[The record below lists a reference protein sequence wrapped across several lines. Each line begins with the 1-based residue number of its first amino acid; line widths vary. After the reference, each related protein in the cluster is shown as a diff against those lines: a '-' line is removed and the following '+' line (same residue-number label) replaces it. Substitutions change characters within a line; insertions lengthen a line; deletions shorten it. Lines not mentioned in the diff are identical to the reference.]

1 MRRRDFVL
9 FSATGFATL
18 SQASHTWAEG
28 FAPDRK
34 SLGVRIADAAA
45 AQYGVTLH
53 YDPSYVRLDYPMGDV
68 PLERGVCADVVIRA
82 LRSCGYDLQASV
94 HEDMRAYFSAYPKT
108 WGLKAPDKNIDHRRV
123 LNLETYFRREGGA
136 LTGGNEALRAG
147 DLVTWRLPGNLPHIG
162 IVATQTTRDR
172 ARPLIV
178 HNVGAGVQIED
189 VLDAWPIVGRF
200 RFPVTL

>member
-1 MRRRDFVL
+1 MRRRDFMF
-9 FSATGFATL
+9 FSAAGLGFAAV
-18 SQASHTWAEG
+18 SPSWAESP
-28 FAPDRK
+28 ALDK
-34 SLGVRIADAAA
+34 KTLGMRIAGAAA
-45 AQYGVTLH
+45 AQYGVTLY

-68 PLERGVCADVVIRA
+68 PMERGVCADVVIRA
-82 LRSCGYDLQASV
+82 LRACGYDLQTVV

-123 LNLETYFRREGGA
+123 LNLETCFRRKGA
-136 LTGGNEALRAG
+136 ALDGGNDALRAG
-147 DLVTWRLPGNLPHIG
+147 DVVTWRLPGYLPHIG
-162 IVATQTTRDR
+162 IVAAQTTRDR

-189 VLDAWPIVGRF
+189 VLDAWPVTGRF

>member
-9 FSATGFATL
+9 FSAAGFATL
-18 SQASHTWAEG
+18 SRASHTWAEG
-28 FAPDRK
+28 LAPDRK
-34 SLGVRIADAAA
+34 SQGVRIADAAA
-45 AQYGVTLH
+45 AQHGVTLF

-68 PLERGVCADVVIRA
+68 PMERGVCADVVIRA
-82 LRSCGYDLQASV
+82 LRSCGHDLQATV
-94 HEDMRAYFSAYPKT
+94 HTDMKAHFSAYPRT

-123 LNLETYFRREGGA
+123 LNLETYFRRKGGA
-136 LTGGNEALRAG
+136 LTGGNDGLRAG
-147 DLVTWRLPGNLPHIG
+147 DLVTWRLPGSLPHIG
-162 IVATQTTRDR
+162 IVGTQTTRDR

-189 VLDAWPIVGRF
+189 VLEAWPVVGRF

>member
-9 FSATGFATL
+9 FSAAGFATL
-18 SQASHTWAEG
+18 SQPSHTWAEG

-94 HEDMRAYFSAYPKT
+94 HEDMRAHFSAYPKT

>member
-9 FSATGFATL
+9 FSAAGLAL
-18 SQASHTWAEG
+18 SHASHTWAEG
-28 FAPDRK
+28 PAPDKK

-45 AQYGVTLH
+45 VQHGVTLF

-68 PLERGVCADVVIRA
+68 PMERGVCADVVIRA
-82 LRSCGYDLQASV
+82 FRACGYDLQASV
-94 HEDMRAYFSAYPKT
+94 HEDMSAHFSAYPKT

-123 LNLETYFRREGGA
+123 LNLETYFRRKGGA
-136 LTGGNEALRAG
+136 PIGGNDGLRAG

-172 ARPLIV
+172 ACPLIV

-189 VLDAWPIVGRF
+189 VLEAWPVTGRF

>member
-94 HEDMRAYFSAYPKT
+94 HEDMRAHFSAYPKT

-178 HNVGAGVQIED
+178 NNVGAGVQIED

>member
-1 MRRRDFVL
+1 MRRREFVFFGAAGL
-9 FSATGFATL
+9 AF
-18 SQASHTWAEG
+18 SQASHSWAEG
-28 FAPDRK
+28 PAPEK
-34 SLGVRIADAAA
+34 KPLGVRIADAAV
-45 AQYGVTLH
+45 AQYGVTLY

-68 PLERGVCADVVIRA
+68 PMERGVCADVVIRA
-82 LRSCGYDLQASV
+82 LRVCGHDLQASL

-123 LNLETYFRREGGA
+123 LNLETYFRRKGA
-136 LTGGNEALRAG
+136 ALVGGNDGLRAG

-162 IVATQTTRDR
+162 IVATQSTRDR

-189 VLDAWPIVGRF
+189 VLEAWPIVGRF
-200 RFPVTL
+200 RFPVAL

>member
-82 LRSCGYDLQASV
+82 LRSCGCDLQASV
-94 HEDMRAYFSAYPKT
+94 HEDMRAHFSAYPKT

>member
-162 IVATQTTRDR
+162 IVAPQTTRDR